1 MKRNAI
7 KKLITWKEQSSRKSM
22 WITGIKSVG
31 KTFLALDFAKSF
43 YEGNLYVNFE
53 TNAAVCNLFQKAAY
67 SIENELNI
75 IELLY
80 QYYEIPL
87 ELSGNLLI
95 ILDEITFCKEA
106 MEALNHYL
114 MNVTSVPG
122 TPVTGTKVS
131 ETKVTG
137 NNVPILVLSSEF
149 IEVDDKFFDSF
160 TLYPMEF
167 DEFLVASGDEWYA
180 EVIKGHYQTNRKI
193 PEIVHKELLTIFEDY
208 LLVGGMPAAVSDYIT
223 MENTNNVAEIHQ
235 RIYLSLLA
243 SAKEKHSESDA
254 LKLSQVCSV
263 MVEQLLKENK
273 KFQYRL
279 IRKGATYAHYKD
291 VIQYLVTNSLVYKCS
306 KGTYDKT
313 EGITISPEA
322 LQFKLYVAD
331 VGILN
336 TLIRKNSLYLDN
348 QNEMIEKTIL
358 DNYIMQSL
366 IARGYLPNFWES
378 NSQAKIDF
386 LIQNSDG
393 VIPLEIKT
401 NENTRS
407 KSVSIFRTAHDIPYS
422 IKISNRNYEYS
433 NQVKHLP
440 YYAMFCL

>member
-7 KKLITWKEQSSRKSM
+7 KKLITWKEQNFRRPM
-22 WITGIKSVG
+22 WITGIKGVG
-31 KTFLALDFAKSF
+31 KTYLALDFAKSF

-67 SIENELNI
+67 SVESELSF

-80 QYYEIPL
+80 RYYEIPL

-106 MEALNHYL
+106 IEALNHYL
-114 MNVTSVPG
+114 A
-122 TPVTGTKVS
+122 
-131 ETKVTG
+131 TG
-137 NNVPILVLSSEF
+137 NCVPMLVLSSEL
-149 IEVDDKFFDSF
+149 IELDYKYYDSF
-160 TLYPMEF
+160 ALYPMEF
-167 DEFLVASGDEWYA
+167 DEFLAAQGDEWYA

-193 PEIVHKELLTIFEDY
+193 PEIVHKELLAIFEDY
-208 LLVGGMPAAVSDYIT
+208 LLVGGMPAAVNDYIT
-223 MENTNNVAEIHQ
+223 MESTNNVAEIHQ
-235 RIYLSLLA
+235 QIYSSILVF
-243 SAKEKHSESDA
+243 AKEKHSESDA
-254 LKLSQVCSV
+254 LKLNQVCSV

-279 IRKGATYAHYKD
+279 IRKGATYALYKD
-291 VIQYLVTNSLVYKCS
+291 VIRYLVMNSLVYKCA

-322 LQFKLYVAD
+322 LQFKLYVSD

-336 TLIRKNSLYLDN
+336 TLIRKNPLFLGMKNDL
-348 QNEMIEKTIL
+348 IEKAIL

-386 LIQNSDG
+386 LIQNNDG

-407 KSVSIFRTAHDIPYS
+407 KSVSIFRAAHEIPYS

>member
-7 KKLITWKEQSSRKSM
+7 NKLISWKEKNLRKPM
-22 WITGIKSVG
+22 WITGIKGVG

-67 SIENELNI
+67 SAQNELNF
-75 IELLY
+75 IELIY
-80 QYYEIPL
+80 QYYEIPM

-106 MEALNHYL
+106 VEALNHYL
-114 MNVTSVPG
+114 REGHV
-122 TPVTGTKVS
+122 
-131 ETKVTG
+131 
-137 NNVPILVLSSEF
+137 VPIIVLSSEF
-149 IEVDDKFFDSF
+149 YDIDLKLFDSF

-167 DEFLVASGDEWYA
+167 DEFLVAQGDEWYA

-208 LLVGGMPAAVSDYIT
+208 LLVGGMPAAVNDFIT
-223 MENTNNVAEIHQ
+223 MESANNVAEIHQ
-235 RIYLSLLA
+235 RVYLSQLA
-243 SAKEKHSESDA
+243 FAKEKQSESDA
-254 LKLSQVCSV
+254 LKLQQVCSV

-279 IRKGATYAHYKD
+279 IRKGATYALYKD
-291 VIQYLVTNSLVYKCS
+291 VIQYLVSNSLVYKCA

-322 LQFKLYVAD
+322 LQFKLYISD

-336 TLIRKNSLYLDN
+336 TLIRKNALYLDAKK
-348 QNEMIEKTIL
+348 EMIEKTIL

-386 LIQNSDG
+386 LIQNPDG

-407 KSVSIFRTAHDIPYS
+407 KSVSIFRAAHEIPYS

>member
-7 KKLITWKEQSSRKSM
+7 KKLITWKEQNSRKSM
-22 WITGIKSVG
+22 WITGIKGVG

-67 SIENELNI
+67 SIDNELNF

-106 MEALNHYL
+106 IEALNHYL
-114 MNVTSVPG
+114 NVTIAPEN
-122 TPVTGTKVS
+122 T
-131 ETKVTG
+131 
-137 NNVPILVLSSEF
+137 VPILVLSSELLE
-149 IEVDDKFFDSF
+149 IDDKYFDSF

-167 DEFLVASGDEWYA
+167 DEFLVAGGDEWYA

-208 LLVGGMPAAVSDYIT
+208 LLVGGMPAAVNDYIA

-235 RIYLSLLA
+235 RIYLSMLS

-313 EGITISPEA
+313 EGITICPEA

-336 TLIRKNSLYLDN
+336 TLIRKNSLYLDT

-422 IKISNRNYEYS
+422 IKVSNRNYEYS

>member
-7 KKLITWKEQSSRKSM
+7 NNLITWKEKKSGKPM
-22 WITGIKSVG
+22 WITGIKGVG

-53 TNAAVCNLFQKAAY
+53 TNAAVRNLFQEAAY
-67 SIENELNI
+67 SVENELNF

-87 ELSGNLLI
+87 ELAGNLLI

-114 MNVTSVPG
+114 
-122 TPVTGTKVS
+122 KQ
-131 ETKVTG
+131 EHA
-137 NNVPILVLSSEF
+137 VPIIVLSSELSD
-149 IEVDDKFFDSF
+149 IDLTYYESF

-167 DEFLVASGDEWYA
+167 DEFLVAQGDEWYA

-208 LLVGGMPAAVSDYIT
+208 LLVGGMPAAVNDFIT

-235 RIYLSLLA
+235 SIYLSQLA
-243 SAKEKHSESDA
+243 FAKEKHSESDA
-254 LKLSQVCSV
+254 LKLHQVCSV

-279 IRKGATYAHYKD
+279 IRKGATYALYKD
-291 VIQYLVTNSLVYKCS
+291 VIQYLVDNSLVYKCA

-336 TLIRKNSLYLDN
+336 TLIQKSSLYFDMKK
-348 QNEMIEKTIL
+348 EMIAKTVL

-366 IARGYLPNFWES
+366 MARGYHPNFWES

-393 VIPLEIKT
+393 VIPLEVKT

-407 KSVSIFRTAHDIPYS
+407 KSVSIFRGAHEIPYS